1 MDAKRIFFVG
11 VGGQGNILATKL
23 VGEAALIAG
32 IPVTMSETH
41 GMAQRGGVVE
51 STAVIGAKSPIISN
65 YTSDII
71 VAFEPLEALRAIE
84 KGNSDTTVIMSISCI
99 TPFTVAI
106 GRSSYPDVRQ
116 AIDYIKSKVKKV
128 VAFDAMAEAIAEQ
141 NPLGVNMVM
150 VGALYAS
157 GILPLSEKNFIEAI
171 KTTTN
176 QAFVEKNIACFE
188 RGINAFK
195 NAV

>member
-23 VGEAALIAG
+23 VGEAALVAG
-32 IPVTMSETH
+32 IPVRISETH

-51 STAVIGAKSPIISN
+51 STAVIGAASPIISD
-65 YTSDII
+65 YTSDVII
-71 VAFEPLEALRAIE
+71 AFEPLEGLRALA
-84 KGNSDTTVIMSISCI
+84 KANSDTTVIMSVSCI

-116 AIDYIKSKVKKV
+116 AIDYIKGKVKKV
-128 VAFDAMAEAIAEQ
+128 VAFDAMAVAMAVN
-141 NPLGVNMVM
+141 NPMGVNMVM
-150 VGALYAS
+150 VGALYGS
-157 GILPLSEKNFIEAI
+157 GILPLSEQNFIQAI
-171 KTTTN
+171 KTTTKSV
-176 QAFVEKNIACFE
+176 FIEKNIACFE
-188 RGINAFK
+188 GGVNAFK

>member
-32 IPVTMSETH
+32 VPVTMSETH

-51 STAVIGAKSPIISN
+51 STAVIGAKSPIISDD
-65 YTSDII
+65 TSDAII
-71 VAFEPLEALRAIE
+71 AFEPLEALRALP
-84 KGNSDTTVIMSISCI
+84 KANSGTTVIMSISRI

-106 GRSSYPDVRQ
+106 GRSSYPDVSQ
-116 AIDYIKSKVKKV
+116 AIDYITGKVKKV
-128 VAFDAMAEAIAEQ
+128 VAFDAMAVAMAVN
-141 NPLGVNMVM
+141 NPMGVNMVM

-157 GILPLSEKNFIEAI
+157 GILPLSEQNFIQAI
-171 KTTTN
+171 KDTTKSV
-176 QAFVEKNIACFE
+176 FIEKNIACFE
-188 RGINAFK
+188 GGINSFK

>member
-23 VGEAALIAG
+23 VGEAALVAG
-32 IPVTMSETH
+32 IPVRISETH

-51 STAVIGAKSPIISN
+51 STAVIGAASPIISD
-65 YTSDII
+65 YTSDVII
-71 VAFEPLEALRAIE
+71 AFEPLEGLRALA
-84 KGNSDTTVIMSISCI
+84 KANSDTTVIMSVSCI

-116 AIDYIKSKVKKV
+116 AIDYIKGKVKKV
-128 VAFDAMAEAIAEQ
+128 VAFDAMAVAMAVN
-141 NPLGVNMVM
+141 NPMGVNMVM
-150 VGALYAS
+150 VGALYGS
-157 GILPLSEKNFIEAI
+157 GILPLSEQNFIQAI
-171 KTTTN
+171 KTTTKSV
-176 QAFVEKNIACFE
+176 FLEKNIACFE
-188 RGINAFK
+188 GGVNAFK